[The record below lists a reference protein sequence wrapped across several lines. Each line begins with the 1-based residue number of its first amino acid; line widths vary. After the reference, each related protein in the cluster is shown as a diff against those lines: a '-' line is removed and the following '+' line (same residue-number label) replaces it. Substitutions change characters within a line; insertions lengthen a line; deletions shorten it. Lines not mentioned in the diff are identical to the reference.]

1 MLAGSFLL
9 PGVRGL
15 YYVFVSFPHRVH
27 LGPSKIAKAE
37 RSAPFKIAKAKRY
50 SQSMSTITA
59 ARLP

>member
-27 LGPSKIAKAE
+27 LGPFKIAKAE
-37 RSAPFKIAKAKRY
+37 RY

>member
-27 LGPSKIAKAE
+27 LGPVQDREGREIE
-37 RSAPFKIAKAKRY
+37 RY